1 MVVVLA
7 RHMKKKTILIVEDE
21 QILGELLAQK
31 LKEEGYTVF
40 WELDGE
46 AGLRKMREITP
57 DMVLLDIIMP
67 KKDGYGVI
75 EAMQKDGVLK
85 HVPIIVISNSGQ
97 PVEIKRIL
105 ELGVKDYVVKAQFSP
120 AEVLA
125 KVRKY
130 LDATV
135 LTEKANASGRTVL
148 GVKILVVE
156 DDPFLSSIAV
166 DRLEREGYTVSVA
179 TDGEHALSVLAKDIP
194 DLVLLDIVMP
204 GVNGFEVLKAIKAD
218 ARWKDVSVV
227 IFSNLGQEHEIEE
240 GKKLGADDFLV
251 KAKFT
256 PLEVLRKIQD
266 ILKKKGRI

>member
-1 MVVVLA
+1 
-7 RHMKKKTILIVEDE
+7 MKKKTILIIEDE

-31 LKEEGYTVF
+31 FKEEGYDVF

-57 DMVLLDIIMP
+57 DMVLLDIVMP
-67 KKDGYGVI
+67 KMDGYGVI
-75 EAMQKDGVLK
+75 EAMQRDGVLK
-85 HVPIIVISNSGQ
+85 RVPIVVISNSGQ

-130 LDATV
+130 LDIAAPAG
-135 LTEKANASGRTVL
+135 EASTSKRKSAD
-148 GVKILVVE
+148 VKILIVE
-156 DDPFLSSIAV
+156 DDPFLSSIAA
-166 DRLEREGYTVSVA
+166 DRLEREGYTVSVV
-179 TDGEHALSVLAKDIP
+179 TDGERALALLAKDIP

-204 GVNGFEVLKAIKAD
+204 GINGFEVLKAIKAD

-227 IFSNLGQEHEIEE
+227 MFSNLGQEHEIEDA
-240 GKKLGADDFLV
+240 KKLGADDFLV